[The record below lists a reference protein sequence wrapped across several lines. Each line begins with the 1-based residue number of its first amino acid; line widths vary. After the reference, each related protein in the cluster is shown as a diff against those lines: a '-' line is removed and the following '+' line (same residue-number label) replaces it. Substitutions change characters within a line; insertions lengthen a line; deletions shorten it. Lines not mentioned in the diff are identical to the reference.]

1 MAEHALTFFT
11 DGVPLNLRWLLP
23 TNEYRSIE
31 TYRSRNEQGGDTE
44 FIKRQDHWSSEQP
57 DEQGYAAYENISKRL
72 STLYQ
77 VSHILNL
84 SGEEGE
90 KLLFEIASAVADDP
104 LSAYYVV
111 DLAIERKVKDIN
123 SNKRKSGKEVS
134 SESLATHL
142 SKRVGP
148 LLTNIVKE

>member
-1 MAEHALTFFT
+1 MIADFFGCRVVMSRTPVPLLTNEYMAEHALTFFT

-72 STLYQ
+72 STLY
-77 VSHILNL
+77 
-84 SGEEGE
+84 
-90 KLLFEIASAVADDP
+90 
-104 LSAYYVV
+104 
-111 DLAIERKVKDIN
+111 R
-123 SNKRKSGKEVS
+123 
-134 SESLATHL
+134 
-142 SKRVGP
+142 
-148 LLTNIVKE
+148 

>member
-1 MAEHALTFFT
+1 MIEHSLAFFT

-31 TYRSRNEQGGDTE
+31 TYRNRNEQGGDTE
-44 FIKRQDHWSSEQP
+44 YTKRQNHWSGERP

-77 VSHILNL
+77 LSQTLNL
-84 SGEEGE
+84 SGEDIE
-90 KLLFEIASAVADDP
+90 KLLLEIATAVADDP

-111 DLAIERKVKDIN
+111 DLAIEKKVKEVS
-123 SNKRKSGKEVS
+123 SNKRKLGKEAS
-134 SESLATHL
+134 PESLALHL
-142 SKRVGP
+142 SKRVGT
-148 LLTNIVKE
+148 LLANIVKE